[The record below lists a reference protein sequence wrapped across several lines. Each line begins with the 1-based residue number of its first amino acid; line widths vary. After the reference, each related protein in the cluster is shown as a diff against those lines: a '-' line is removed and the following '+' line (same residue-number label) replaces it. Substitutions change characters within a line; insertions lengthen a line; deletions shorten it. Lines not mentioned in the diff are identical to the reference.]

1 MVGAGVVD
9 DGLILVILRGP
20 FALLASLAPLERLL
34 RHPLPP
40 RELLRVVVLVGD
52 RLGVGGGVVPRGGS
66 HGGVGGGSDSEEEFV
81 LLVEEGFWEEMA
93 FEDEEGEKVAGIFI
107 YQGI

>member
-20 FALLASLAPLERLL
+20 FALLAPLERLL

-52 RLGVGGGVVPRGGS
+52 RLGVGGGGVPRGGS
-66 HGGVGGGSDSEEEFV
+66 HGGVGGGSESEEEFV
-81 LLVEEGFWEEMA
+81 LFVGEGFWEEMA
-93 FEDEEGEKVAGIFI
+93 FRR
-107 YQGI
+107 